1 MKEDPIVSVIVP
13 CFNYGHLLSE
23 TLESVYTQSLKEWE
37 CIVVDD
43 GSIDDT
49 ETVARTFTSKDSRFS
64 YVYQKN
70 GGLSSARN
78 AGLRN
83 AKGEYIQ
90 LLDADDL
97 IEHEKLEKHV
107 TFLAQRK
114 DYSLVYG
121 GMQYFTTCNSVKKF
135 SKGLNGEDKDWL
147 QMWPDTNKEMLL
159 ALVERNQFPVS
170 AAIFRKSVLKEVG
183 FFDESLRSHE
193 DWEFWLRLAF
203 SGKRFFGLDEPGTK
217 TLVREHG
224 RSMTKRSIVMGE
236 TLLQVRKQ
244 IQVLADTEQSRAR
257 NREFSNYDACYLGAA
272 HLKAGHWRVGFRL
285 YFEGFFQADHR
296 APIIHQSLKNFAPD
310 WFIKALAR
318 LVD

>member
-1 MKEDPIVSVIVP
+1 M
-13 CFNYGHLLSE
+13 YR
-23 TLESVYTQSLKEWE
+23 QSLTNWE

-43 GSIDDT
+43 GSTDDT
-49 ETVARTFTSKDSRFS
+49 ETVARRYALKDARFF
-64 YVYQKN
+64 YVYQEN

-83 AKGEYIQ
+83 ARGEYIQ

-97 IEHEKLEKHV
+97 IESEKLEEHV
-107 TFLAQRK
+107 RFLAQRK

-121 GMQYFTTCNSVKKF
+121 PMRYFTTRKSVKKF
-135 SKGLNGEDKDWL
+135 SRGQNGTNKDWVNL
-147 QMWPDTNKEMLL
+147 WPDTHQQMLL

-170 AAIFRKSVLKEVG
+170 AAIFRKAALNDVG

-203 SGKRFFGLDEPGTK
+203 SGRRFFGLDEPGTK

-224 RSMTKRSIVMGE
+224 RSMTTRSIVMGE

-244 IQVLADTEQSRAR
+244 IQVLANTEELRAR
-257 NREFSNYDACYLGAA
+257 NREFSKYDACYLGAA
-272 HLKAGHWRVGFRL
+272 HLAAGHWRVGFRL
-285 YFEGFFQADHR
+285 YFGGFFQADR
-296 APIIHQSLKNFAPD
+296 KAPIIYLSLKKLAPG
-310 WFIKALAR
+310 WLMKVLAW
-318 LVD
+318 LGL